1 MTMQGELVRLRQKVA
16 DDVRCD
22 YTWQTDAE
30 LARLDACTE
39 LPLDFCEYAREYEL
53 ALRRGIPNRQMYA
66 VETADGRHIGN
77 CVYHEN
83 QVGGDVTEIGIM
95 IGDRDYWD
103 RGYGTDA
110 VRTLVDHIFS
120 TTGYNR
126 IVLKTLTWNERAQKC
141 FQRCGFTEYTRD
153 TLAGYD
159 FIFMDRSR
167 QDWQAES
174 PDAG

>member
-1 MTMQGELVRLRQKVA
+1 MQGKLVRLRPKTA
-16 DDVRCD
+16 DDVERD
-22 YTWQTDAE
+22 YAWQTDAE
-30 LARLDACTE
+30 LAQLDACAT
-39 LPLDFCEYAREYEL
+39 LPLSFREYAREYES

-95 IGDRDYWD
+95 IGDRDYWN

-110 VRTLVDHIFS
+110 VLALVDHIFS

-126 IVLKTLTWNERAQKC
+126 IVLKTLTWNARARKC

-153 TLAGYD
+153 LLAGYE
-159 FIFMDRSR
+159 FVFMDRSR
-167 QDWQAES
+167 QSWRAAA